1 MNAPI
6 RELTYAQAIQ
16 EALATAMEADERV
29 FLMGEDIGVYGGAF
43 QVTGDLVHRFGED
56 RVMDTPISELGAAGI
71 AVGAALAGSR
81 PILEFQFQFWNFN
94 SRTSPHWPWSRS

>member
-1 MNAPI
+1 MNASV
-6 RELTYAQAIQ
+6 RELSYAQAIQ
-16 EALATAMEADERV
+16 EALALAMEADERV
-29 FLMGEDIGVYGGAF
+29 FIMGEDIGVYGGAF

-81 PILEFQFQFWNFN
+81 PILEFQFSDFA
-94 SRTSPHWPWSRS
+94 TLAM